1 LYLSCVS
8 FHAQSTLNRFQSWI
22 LFHDTLDGGNLLL
35 YGQSVLFCNA
45 RLCNFHL
52 SPLFDFL
59 RLVRSE
65 EDDMDTSWEQRLVKR
80 FYDKLLKSI
89 LCEWMLFNGLNS
101 IVTPTSEIHFNIP
114 WTLTFWR
121 QCIADMSLYNIGKV
135 CGFPLHKA
143 V

>member
-1 LYLSCVS
+1 MTLLTVEIYSYMANLSSSVM
-8 FHAQSTLNRFQSWI
+8 
-22 LFHDTLDGGNLLL
+22 LD
-35 YGQSVLFCNA
+35 SAIFIC
-45 RLCNFHL
+45 H
-52 SPLFDFL
+52 LFDFL

-114 WTLTFWR
+114 
-121 QCIADMSLYNIGKV
+121 
-135 CGFPLHKA
+135 
-143 V
+143 

>member
-1 LYLSCVS
+1 MAS
-8 FHAQSTLNRFQSWI
+8 FGSLKPAIFEREEIKQKYQSHIRGLNVCDRHNKFLNDYGKS
-22 LFHDTLDGGNLLL
+22 TNEKLLIEMDR
-35 YGQSVLFCNA
+35 NA
-45 RLCNFHL
+45 LREGY
-52 SPLFDFL
+52 

-114 WTLTFWR
+114 
-121 QCIADMSLYNIGKV
+121 
-135 CGFPLHKA
+135 
-143 V
+143 